1 MLWFEEISMC
11 DPRAVLALSRS
22 LIGLQIHDSHHPRT
36 PESES
41 LRVVFRNLFYE
52 ALLGDSNVYWSLRFL
67 GHHRVSLNL
76 HEMYRGIFTTFQSNL
91 FESGTALIFFFFFLR

>member
-1 MLWFEEISMC
+1 MC
-11 DPRAVLALSRS
+11 DPRAVLALPRS
-22 LIGLQIHDSHHPRT
+22 LIGLQIHDSRHPRT

-52 ALLGDSNVYWSLRFL
+52 ALSGDSSVYWSLRFL
-67 GHHRVSLNL
+67 GHHRVSL

-91 FESGTALIFFFFFLR
+91 FESGTALFF